1 MNILFW
7 GTPDYAVPT
16 LMALHQAGHTLVG
29 VVTQPDRRRGRGK
42 TLIPSPVK
50 AKALEMGLK
59 VFTPQRIK
67 QDESCQEQLAELKA
81 DLSVVVAFG
90 QILPK
95 SVLDQPPL
103 GCWNGHG
110 SLLPRWRGAG
120 PIQWALLEGDA
131 ETGVGVMAMEEG
143 LDTGPVL
150 IERSLAIGLLD
161 NGHTLAERM
170 SALTADLMVE
180 AMPLIALAG
189 HGSEAERRARLKL
202 SDQADRPG
210 EASYARMLTKQDHQI
225 DWSASALT
233 IHRKVMALYP
243 NAVTIWNDKRLKLL
257 HCEPLIE
264 RLREEL
270 PTDTPP
276 HRALGHRRA
285 STRNRAGIREGSRYR
300 RQHKWLSNL
309 GSCGAARRQR
319 AKRRRLASSTNKRS
333 AQAIIWH
340 VCVTSM
346 RYRRYVLVLRVSC
359 RRREEPPERRPRPPL
374 RSSGGA
380 LRTVGS
386 NPGTFSRRRDSPVR
400 RSIAFKRSASSAAT
414 REMAWPVSPARP
426 VRPMRC
432 T

>member
-1 MNILFW
+1 MFGWMAWRLQAKPEPSTMNILFW

-16 LMALHQAGHTLVG
+16 LVALHQAGHTLVG

-50 AKALEMGLK
+50 AKALEMGLT

-67 QDESCQEQLAELKA
+67 KDESCQKQLSELQA

-120 PIQWALLEGDA
+120 PIQWSLLEGDA

-150 IERSLAIGLLD
+150 IERNLPIGLLD
-161 NGHTLAERM
+161 NGHTMAERM

-180 AMPLIALAG
+180 AMPIIESAG
-189 HGSEAERRARLKL
+189 HGSEAERRARLRV

-210 EASYARMLTKQDHQI
+210 EASYARMLTKQDHRI
-225 DWSASALT
+225 DWCTSALT

-264 RLREEL
+264 RLKEEL
-270 PTDTPP
+270 PAEIHHLIGRWPTEGHPP
-276 HRALGHRRA
+276 GIVLESVKGIGIVVSTSGCPILVRAAQL
-285 STRNRAGIREGSRYR
+285 EG
-300 RQHKWLSNL
+300 K
-309 GSCGAARRQR
+309 G
-319 AKRRRLASSTNKRS
+319 RS
-333 AQAIIWH
+333 DGDSLLQQLNAQ
-340 VCVTSM
+340 
-346 RYRRYVLVLRVSC
+346 
-359 RRREEPPERRPRPPL
+359 PKQPF
-374 RSSGGA
+374 
-380 LRTVGS
+380 
-386 NPGTFSRRRDSPVR
+386 GTF
-400 RSIAFKRSASSAAT
+400 T
-414 REMAWPVSPARP
+414 
-426 VRPMRC
+426 
-432 T
+432 